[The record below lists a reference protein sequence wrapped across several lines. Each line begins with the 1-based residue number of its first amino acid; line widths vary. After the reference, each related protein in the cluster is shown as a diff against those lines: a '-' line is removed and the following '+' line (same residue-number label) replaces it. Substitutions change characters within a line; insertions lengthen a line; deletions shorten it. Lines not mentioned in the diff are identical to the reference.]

1 MIMIFKDA
9 LKLSVYD
16 YDIPDKVIFPTLLHE
31 GDSATLQVLI
41 KYECCT
47 KFSDREI

>member
-16 YDIPDKVIFPTLLHE
+16 YDIPDKVIFPTLLLE
-31 GDSATLQVLI
+31 GDSATLQVFI
-41 KYECCT
+41 IYECT
-47 KFSDREI
+47 QIER